1 MDTTIDDIDITFFAK
16 HSGSISGMIRHSIKC
31 SLTHLLI
38 SFKETSF
45 TCNKIESLREISL
58 RNIPDMLP

>member
-1 MDTTIDDIDITFFAK
+1 MDTTIDDIDITLFAK
-16 HSGSISGMIRHSIKC
+16 HSGSISGKIRHSIKW

-45 TCNKIESLREISL
+45 TCNKIESLRVMAL
-58 RNIPDMLP
+58 CNIPDMLP